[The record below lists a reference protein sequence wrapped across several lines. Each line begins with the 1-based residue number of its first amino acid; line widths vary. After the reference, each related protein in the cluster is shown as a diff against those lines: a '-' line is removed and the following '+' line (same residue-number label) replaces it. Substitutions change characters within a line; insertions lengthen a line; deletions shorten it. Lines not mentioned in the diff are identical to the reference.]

1 MFRATVATVLAF
13 STLASAFS
21 GDGTFYAA
29 GLGACGITNSDTD
42 MIAAISSTYFDA
54 YPGATGNPNSNP
66 ICGKQIRATYGS
78 SSVVVAITDRCAGCA
93 GEYDIDFTPSAFS
106 QIADQALGRIEITWE
121 FVDGSDSSGS
131 DSSSSSSA
139 AAETSTYVPET
150 TAAATTYAQ
159 ETISSSEAAATSS
172 SSSPAWNTDAQQDTA
187 TFQGAAAVE
196 TTSSATSS
204 SVSAQAT
211 KTCNRGA
218 RRRRD
223 LARRRSHRAARHLA
237 ESH

>member
-1 MFRATVATVLAF
+1 MFRATAATVLAF
-13 STLASAFS
+13 SALANAFS

-29 GLGACGITNSDTD
+29 GLGACGITNSDSD

-93 GEYDIDFTPSAFS
+93 GEYDIDFTPTAFS

-121 FVDGSDSSGS
+121 FVDGSDSGSSG

-139 AAETSTYVPET
+139 EAETSTYVPET
-150 TAAATTYAQ
+150 TAAATTYTP
-159 ETISSSEAAATSS
+159 ETTEAAATP

-204 SVSAQAT
+204 SPSSTAT

>member
-1 MFRATVATVLAF
+1 MFRATAATVLAF
-13 STLASAFS
+13 SALANAFS

-29 GLGACGITNSDTD
+29 GLGACGITNSDSD

-93 GEYDIDFTPSAFS
+93 GEYDIDFTPTAFS

-121 FVDGSDSSGS
+121 FVDGSDSGSSG
-131 DSSSSSSA
+131 DSSSSSSVE
-139 AAETSTYVPET
+139 AETSTYAPET
-150 TAAATTYAQ
+150 TAAATTYTP
-159 ETISSSEAAATSS
+159 ETTEAAATP

-204 SVSAQAT
+204 SPASTAT

>member
-1 MFRATVATVLAF
+1 MFRATAATVLAF
-13 STLASAFS
+13 SALANAFS

-29 GLGACGITNSDTD
+29 GLGACGITNSDSD

-54 YPGATGNPNSNP
+54 YPGANGNPNSNP

-93 GEYDIDFTPSAFS
+93 GEYDIDFTPTAFS

-121 FVDGSDSSGS
+121 FVDGSDSGSSGS

-139 AAETSTYVPET
+139 EAETSTYVPET
-150 TAAATTYAQ
+150 TAAATTYTP
-159 ETISSSEAAATSS
+159 ETTEAAATPS

-204 SVSAQAT
+204 SPSSTAT

-237 ESH
+237 EAH

>member
-1 MFRATVATVLAF
+1 MFRATAATVLAF
-13 STLASAFS
+13 SALANAFS

-29 GLGACGITNSDTD
+29 GLGACGITNSDSD

-93 GEYDIDFTPSAFS
+93 GEYDIDFTPTAFS

-121 FVDGSDSSGS
+121 FVDGSDSGSSG

-139 AAETSTYVPET
+139 EVETSTYVPET
-150 TAAATTYAQ
+150 TAAATTYTP
-159 ETISSSEAAATSS
+159 ETTEAAATP

-204 SVSAQAT
+204 SPSSTAT

>member
-1 MFRATVATVLAF
+1 MFRATAATVLAF
-13 STLASAFS
+13 SALANAFS

-29 GLGACGITNSDTD
+29 GLGACGITNSDSD

-93 GEYDIDFTPSAFS
+93 GEYDIDFTPTAFS

-121 FVDGSDSSGS
+121 FVDGSDSGSSGG

-139 AAETSTYVPET
+139 EAETSTYVPET
-150 TAAATTYAQ
+150 TTYTPETT
-159 ETISSSEAAATSS
+159 SSEAAATPS
-172 SSSPAWNTDAQQDTA
+172 SSSPAWSTDGQQDTA

-204 SVSAQAT
+204 SPASTAT

>member
-1 MFRATVATVLAF
+1 MFRATAATVLAF
-13 STLASAFS
+13 SALANAFS

-29 GLGACGITNSDTD
+29 GLGACGITNSDSD

-93 GEYDIDFTPSAFS
+93 GEYDIDFTPTAFS

-121 FVDGSDSSGS
+121 FVDGSDSGSSGG

-139 AAETSTYVPET
+139 EAATSTYVPET
-150 TAAATTYAQ
+150 TAAATTYTP
-159 ETISSSEAAATSS
+159 ETTEAAATP

-204 SVSAQAT
+204 SPSSTAT

-237 ESH
+237 EAH

>member
-1 MFRATVATVLAF
+1 MFRATAATVLAF
-13 STLASAFS
+13 SALANAFS

-29 GLGACGITNSDTD
+29 GLGACGITNSDSD

-93 GEYDIDFTPSAFS
+93 GEYDIDFTPTAFS

-121 FVDGSDSSGS
+121 FVDGSDSGSSGG

-139 AAETSTYVPET
+139 EAETSTYVPET
-150 TAAATTYAQ
+150 TAAATTYTP
-159 ETISSSEAAATSS
+159 ETTEAAATP

-204 SVSAQAT
+204 SPSSTAT